1 VLTGV
6 LIAVVLAVALVG
18 ADRGAARIA
27 RRRVADLIGAAWS
40 AAAAP
45 DIRIGGPFLIQ
56 FIAGRYRQIGLS
68 VPAFTAGGLQFGGL
82 HACLAKVRAPVRGL
96 LAGHG
101 LVAGEVDATVEIPF
115 SALSERLPPGFA
127 LRRHGH
133 ELTVHGWALAVPVT
147 GTVEISAD
155 LRRISVNPRFAGIPS
170 LVGFRIELPAMP
182 QAVEITSIGVADT
195 ALTVTMTGR
204 DVRLA
209 AAGSVDGGEVG
220 QVRRARLRSQ
230 GRDDPD

>member
-1 VLTGV
+1 MA
-6 LIAVVLAVALVG
+6 LIAVGIVAAFAGVDRVG
-18 ADRGAARIA
+18 VWIA
-27 RRRVADLIGAAWS
+27 RRRVAALIGTAWR

-45 DIRIGGPFLIQ
+45 DVRIGGPFLIQ
-56 FIAGRYRQIGLS
+56 FIRGRYREVRLS
-68 VPAFTAGGLQFGGL
+68 VTAFTAGGMEFSGL
-82 HACLAKVRAPVRGL
+82 DAWLGKVRAPVRGL

-101 LVAGEVDATVEIPF
+101 LVAGDIRATVAIPF

-133 ELTVHGWALAVPVT
+133 RLAVHGWALAVPVS

-155 LRRISVNPRFAGIPS
+155 LRWISVSPRVAGIPS

-182 QAVEITSIGVADT
+182 QAVDITSVSVAD
-195 ALTVTMTGR
+195 AGLTVTMAGR

-209 AAGSVDGGEVG
+209 AAGSVDRGSVG
-220 QVRRARLRSQ
+220 QVRRGEVR
-230 GRDDPD
+230 